1 MLSHKKHSVLGDR
14 QSVNRGV
21 EVWFSLSFFLL
32 QRDSQKGNVSAW
44 RDAEFMNL
52 IGFIS

>member
-1 MLSHKKHSVLGDR
+1 MLGVR

-21 EVWFSLSFFLL
+21 EVWFSLSYFML
-32 QRDSQKGNVSAW
+32 QGDSQKGNVSAW